1 MARTHIEGGVKVV
14 ASTTTAGVDTAGYGK
29 VTLIYASSD
38 KTVSVKAG
46 DTSTVSEMTD
56 ASAWVIDPATG
67 DKAGSTPPTSLVLS
81 YVGSARYIAASD
93 AVILLSEP
101 ILP

>member
-14 ASTTTAGVDTAGYGK
+14 ASTTSAGVDTAGFGK
-29 VTLIYASSD
+29 VTLIYASTEKS
-38 KTVSVKAG
+38 VSVKAG
-46 DTSTVSEMTD
+46 DTSTVTEMTD
-56 ASAWVIDPATG
+56 AGVWVIDPATG
-67 DKAGSTPPTSLVLS
+67 EKAGANPPASLVLS
-81 YVGSARYIAASD
+81 YVGSARYIAATD